1 VRLPQLPD
9 FAAQRARFGLRFTC
23 EDCALFDPE
32 LQRCAHGFPTDEHR
46 DAHYESRDA
55 PLVFCKD
62 FEMQ

>member
-1 VRLPQLPD
+1 MRLPQHPD
-9 FAAQRARFGLRFTC
+9 FAAQRARFVLRFTC

-46 DAHYESRDA
+46 DAHYASREA